1 VTDINVFVRRSEQDA
16 EREAVGLALLRRQV
30 NAGKPK
36 VAWMC
41 EEEKRAYRLRERAE
55 VRADRGG
62 GFIDMTRVSA
72 RRTRS
77 S

>member
-30 NAGKPK
+30 KAAKLK
-36 VAWMC
+36 VTWMC
-41 EEEKRAYRLRERAE
+41 EEEKRAYPLREPAE
-55 VRADRGG
+55 ARADRGR
-62 GFIDMTRVSA
+62 GFMTRVSA